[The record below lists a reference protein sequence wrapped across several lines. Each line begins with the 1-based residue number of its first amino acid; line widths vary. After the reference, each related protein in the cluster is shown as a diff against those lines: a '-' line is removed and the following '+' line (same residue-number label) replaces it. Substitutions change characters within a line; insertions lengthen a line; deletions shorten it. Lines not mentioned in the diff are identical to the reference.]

1 MKKAWFVIAVFVV
14 SLVALPVGAIT
25 EEQEARIKD
34 HCETIRENLKTVQ
47 KRDARA
53 RVYLGGYYET
63 ILSKYMT
70 PLNVR
75 LVENNISNVALIEN
89 QNSFAK
95 AKAGFAE
102 DFVGY
107 QKALEELVLMDCKN
121 EPGKFYEEL
130 EAVRVKR
137 AKMEKDM
144 AKITDL
150 INKHRE
156 LVAEL
161 KGRM

>member
-1 MKKAWFVIAVFVV
+1 MERALFVIAVFAM
-14 SLVALPVGAIT
+14 SLVTLPVGAISK
-25 EEQEARIKD
+25 EQEAIIKD
-34 HCETIRENLKTVQ
+34 RCETIRENLKTVQ
-47 KRDARA
+47 KRDAKA

-75 LVENNISNVALIEN
+75 LVENNISDVALIEN

-95 AKAGFAE
+95 AKTGFAE

-121 EPGKFYEEL
+121 EPAKFYEEL
-130 EAVRVKR
+130 EAVRAKR

-150 INKHRE
+150 TNKHRE
-156 LVAEL
+156 LVTEL

>member
-1 MKKAWFVIAVFVV
+1 MFVIVVFAM
-14 SLVALPVGAIT
+14 SLVTLPVGAVSK
-25 EEQEARIKD
+25 EQEVIIKD
-34 HCETIRENLKTVQ
+34 RCETIRENLKTVQ
-47 KRDARA
+47 KRDAKA

-75 LVENNISNVALIEN
+75 LVENNISDVALIEN

-95 AKAGFAE
+95 AKTGFAE
-102 DFVGY
+102 DFVSY

-121 EPGKFYEEL
+121 EPAKFYEEL
-130 EAVRVKR
+130 EAVRAKR

-156 LVAEL
+156 LVTEL

>member
-1 MKKAWFVIAVFVV
+1 MERVLFLIVVFAM
-14 SLVALPVGAIT
+14 SLVALPVGAISK
-25 EEQEARIKD
+25 EQEAIIKD
-34 HCETIRENLKTVQ
+34 RCETIRENLKTVQ
-47 KRDARA
+47 KRDAKA

-75 LVENNISNVALIEN
+75 LVENNISDVALIEN

-95 AKAGFAE
+95 AKTGFAE
-102 DFVGY
+102 DFVSY

-121 EPGKFYEEL
+121 EPAKFYEEL
-130 EAVRVKR
+130 EAVRAKR

-156 LVAEL
+156 LVTEL